1 MKEIKVTSY
10 DLVDGKGFTYKGE
23 RAERFEDCQV
33 RDSNLCTVCGKSA
46 YPKCKEYCSVG
57 INEKR
62 RKSQA

>member
-23 RAERFEDCQV
+23 RVERFEDCQV
-33 RDSNLCTVCGKSA
+33 RDNDLCTVCQKPTYPECKS
-46 YPKCKEYCSVG
+46 YCSVG

-62 RKSQA
+62 RKGQA